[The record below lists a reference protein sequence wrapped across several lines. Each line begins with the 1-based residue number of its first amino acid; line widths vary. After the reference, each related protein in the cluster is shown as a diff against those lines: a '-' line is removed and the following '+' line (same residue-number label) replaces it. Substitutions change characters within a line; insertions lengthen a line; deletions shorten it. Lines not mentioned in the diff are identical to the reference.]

1 MRLSI
6 KTKLG
11 ATFFVVL
18 AMLTGLSWL
27 AVNAMSASND
37 TIAYLVNNRA
47 EQVLQSGKAQ
57 RNMLQ
62 IDVLLA
68 KHLAATDGVEK
79 KTYEDQIR
87 TLNAETEQ
95 SLLAISKLA
104 KEETIPKVEA
114 IKANI
119 ARMEEF
125 EATVLDLSRQ
135 GTLEQAR
142 QLSMDILPAQL
153 MQLDKDMTALIDKAR
168 ANAMV
173 MPEGLQAELDTIN
186 VALGLAL
193 ISEKDAIL
201 EPIDGVIPQH
211 IGKAQ
216 EQLARIKTSLNTMS
230 KMIGSGSAQEF
241 ATLQQT
247 LAAIDE
253 RTQKSLELSHQNT
266 EFRAKDLL
274 EGALGDTLS
283 TLQTATDELSLTSLT
298 DLHKARDLA
307 DADFASK
314 RMLFFTILGLAM
326 AIGITG
332 ALWVSLG
339 ISRGLSRAVDVA
351 RKVALGDLSA
361 DTSTNSHDE
370 IADLLGAM
378 GNMSEV
384 LRKITTVAERISA
397 GDLTVQTE
405 RRSDQDSLGIALE
418 VMLVKLREV
427 VSDMSS
433 TSNSVATGAHA
444 MSATAEQ
451 LSSGATEQAA
461 AAEQASSAMEE
472 MTANIRQ
479 SADNAAQTEKIA
491 TQSAQQAIDSGK
503 AVDEAM
509 KAMKTIADK
518 ITIIQE
524 IARQTDLLA
533 LNAAVEAARAG
544 QHGKGFAVV
553 ASEVRKL
560 AERSQQAAGE
570 INALSGKTVEVSQ
583 KAGEMLQVL
592 VPNIQRT
599 ADLVQE
605 ISTAM
610 REQNTG
616 ADQINQAIRQ
626 LDSVIQSNAASATEA
641 ASVSEEL
648 AAQSESL
655 HEVIGFFEL
664 GKDAQAS
671 GAKAAKRQSAANKSA
686 RSGGAAGPNKR
697 RETEV
702 ATSVVA
708 SSAGGKRNGT
718 NGILLDLGPE
728 SVSDQ
733 EFERY

>member
-1 MRLSI
+1 
-6 KTKLG
+6 
-11 ATFFVVL
+11 
-18 AMLTGLSWL
+18 
-27 AVNAMSASND
+27 
-37 TIAYLVNNRA
+37 
-47 EQVLQSGKAQ
+47 
-57 RNMLQ
+57 
-62 IDVLLA
+62 
-68 KHLAATDGVEK
+68 
-79 KTYEDQIR
+79 
-87 TLNAETEQ
+87 
-95 SLLAISKLA
+95 
-104 KEETIPKVEA
+104 
-114 IKANI
+114 
-119 ARMEEF
+119 
-125 EATVLDLSRQ
+125 
-135 GTLEQAR
+135 
-142 QLSMDILPAQL
+142 
-153 MQLDKDMTALIDKAR
+153 
-168 ANAMV
+168 
-173 MPEGLQAELDTIN
+173 
-186 VALGLAL
+186 
-193 ISEKDAIL
+193 
-201 EPIDGVIPQH
+201 
-211 IGKAQ
+211 
-216 EQLARIKTSLNTMS
+216 
-230 KMIGSGSAQEF
+230 
-241 ATLQQT
+241 
-247 LAAIDE
+247 
-253 RTQKSLELSHQNT
+253 
-266 EFRAKDLL
+266 
-274 EGALGDTLS
+274 
-283 TLQTATDELSLTSLT
+283 
-298 DLHKARDLA
+298 
-307 DADFASK
+307 
-314 RMLFFTILGLAM
+314 
-326 AIGITG
+326 
-332 ALWVSLG
+332 
-339 ISRGLSRAVDVA
+339 
-351 RKVALGDLSA
+351 
-361 DTSTNSHDE
+361 
-370 IADLLGAM
+370 
-378 GNMSEV
+378 
-384 LRKITTVAERISA
+384 
-397 GDLTVQTE
+397 
-405 RRSDQDSLGIALE
+405 
-418 VMLVKLREV
+418 
-427 VSDMSS
+427 
-433 TSNSVATGAHA
+433 
-444 MSATAEQ
+444 
-451 LSSGATEQAA
+451 
-461 AAEQASSAMEE
+461 MEE